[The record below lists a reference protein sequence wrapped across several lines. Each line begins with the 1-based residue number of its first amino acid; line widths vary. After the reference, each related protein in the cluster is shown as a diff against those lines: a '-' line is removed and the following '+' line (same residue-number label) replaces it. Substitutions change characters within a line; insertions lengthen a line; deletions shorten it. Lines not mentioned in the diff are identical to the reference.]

1 MFKKKPSITLTQE
14 LYDMITVAAGI
25 LGCSSADEFAEQVLK
40 QRASEVISSTS
51 KRDAS
56 EEDIEAIKN
65 SLHGLGYLE

>member
-1 MFKKKPSITLTQE
+1 MFRKKPSVTLSQE
-14 LYDMITVAAGI
+14 LYDMISVAAGI

-40 QRASEVISSTS
+40 QRAAEVISSTS